1 MRLAIVWA
9 RCHCEKN
16 AGYGSLELTGFQF
29 SYNFADTEMFG
40 ADVLAP
46 MKVLNTS
53 QYQSFADLAV
63 CFLESC
69 NEEVSQKKHM
79 ERDM

>member
-1 MRLAIVWA
+1 
-9 RCHCEKN
+9 
-16 AGYGSLELTGFQF
+16 LEQTGVQF

-40 ADVLAP
+40 ADVILAP

-53 QYQSFADLAV
+53 QYQSFADVSRLKV

-69 NEEVSQKKHM
+69 NEEVSQKNT
-79 ERDM
+79 